1 MVDAKRKRLLPI
13 HEIIPPEVF
22 VKILKKLAF
31 KKIGC
36 ARGICRQ
43 WKIIIDAHFP
53 IVKAACSKYSF
64 HDLMLKE
71 KVEMGFI

>member
-1 MVDAKRKRLLPI
+1 MVDTKRKRLLPI

-36 ARGICRQ
+36 ARGICTQ

-53 IVKAACSKYSF
+53 IVKAACCKY
-64 HDLMLKE
+64 
-71 KVEMGFI
+71 